1 MSRRDAR
8 EIAFKLVFEYAFN
21 QRVNNEEFEEYT
33 AVLSDD
39 DKAYVSEVYFGVA
52 SHSDELEEKISDA
65 IEKFA
70 YERLFKV
77 DRAILLLASY
87 EIFYM
92 DTIPY
97 KVSVDEA
104 LTLAEKYSTSKSVK
118 YINGVLAKF
127 AR

>member
-21 QRVNNEEFEEYT
+21 KRDNKEEFEEYT
-33 AVLSDD
+33 ASLNEDA
-39 DKAYVSEVYFGVA
+39 KAYVSEVYFGVV
-52 SHSDELEEKISDA
+52 SHYHDLEEKISGV

-70 YERLFKV
+70 YDRLFKV
-77 DRAILLLASY
+77 DLAILLVAAY
-87 EIFYM
+87 EIVYM
-92 DTIPY
+92 ESIPY

-104 LTLAEKYSTSKSVK
+104 LNLAEKYSTSKSVK